1 MNESRRGFDVH
12 QARRNGFIDR
22 RIRLDLSSIHR
33 EGFAMQIELIE
44 TFLDLMETRS
54 FNRTAERMNLTQS
67 SISHRVNA
75 LEADLNRKLFVRGK
89 GGTVPTAAALRF
101 LDHAKALQQNWH
113 EALRAVE
120 AAGSYERSMRIG
132 MQHDLAEMIA
142 GEFLKAVREE
152 LPGTS
157 IYLEPD
163 YSIQM
168 NRDLGAGDLDLAV
181 LYTPHHLPDL
191 HYERLGDVA
200 YTLVSTH
207 AQIAAEL
214 QLETYIYSNYSPAF
228 DRAHRVAMP
237 DFVAAP
243 ITTGRNQVVCDL
255 LRSLGGSAY
264 VLKASADMLV
274 TSDIARKVTG
284 SADIFQTVYSATNV
298 RSKHSH
304 QHRRLVQ
311 ILLNLVQEL

>member
-1 MNESRRGFDVH
+1 
-12 QARRNGFIDR
+12 
-22 RIRLDLSSIHR
+22 
-33 EGFAMQIELIE
+33 MQIELIE

-54 FNRTAERMNLTQS
+54 FNRTAERLNLTQS

-101 LDHAKALQQNWH
+101 FDHAKALQQNWH

-120 AAGSYERSMRIG
+120 SAGTYERSMRIG
-132 MQHDLAEMIA
+132 MQHDVAELIAGPFLKVVRAEM
-142 GEFLKAVREE
+142 
-152 LPGTS
+152 PGTS
-157 IYLEPD
+157 IYLEAD

-191 HYERLGDVA
+191 HYERLGDIA
-200 YTLVSTH
+200 YTLVSTKTRV
-207 AQIAAEL
+207 ASEL
-214 QLETYIYSNYSPAF
+214 QLMDYIYSNYSPAF

-243 ITTGRNQVVCDL
+243 LMTGRNQMVCDVL
-255 LRSLGGSAY
+255 KSMGGSAY
-264 VLKASADMLV
+264 VLKSSAVALAR
-274 TSDIARKVTG
+274 SDTAHQVTG
-284 SADIFQTVYSATNV
+284 STDILQTVYAATNV

-311 ILLNLVQEL
+311 ILLDLIQEM